1 MTTRRPKRTRLRSA
15 EVSDLVRIQ
24 GHGADFRADRARVR
38 AQHDDAALRA
48 TIEHQRAARRRAH
61 THIDT
66 PSDETSDREH
76 GEMVAY
82 EGANLY
88 PTEFKDTYPTR
99 R

>member
-15 EVSDLVRIQ
+15 EV
-24 GHGADFRADRARVR
+24 
-38 AQHDDAALRA
+38 
-48 TIEHQRAARRRAH
+48 
-61 THIDT
+61 
-66 PSDETSDREH
+66 SDREH